1 MNGGSE
7 RQSHFPKVIQQ
18 PGWRGTA
25 PILLVSFPVCFP
37 LSPLTCGRC
46 LLWLWRCLAGGDTAF
61 AGILLGCL
69 PHGVRSLAP
78 QKRAGEPGRA
88 QFTRPSSHLRLSPSC
103 LVRAPANC
111 LLYTLSLTARLFGK
125 DGDHVLFWAF
135 SFTPELRIKVTL
147 GLSGGTLC
155 KFWAQKTS
163 PSSGGPAWPLVY
175 VLDFLLMGTMVCRYY
190 FFFKKNFPFCIGV
203 SQLTR
208 AGNGTPLQYCCLEN
222 PMDRGAW

>member
-1 MNGGSE
+1 MIVSSGQQRDLARLIHVSILSQTLLPSGLPYNICFPFFWYSLSRLMNGGSE

-163 PSSGGPAWPLVY
+163 PSSGGPA
-175 VLDFLLMGTMVCRYY
+175 
-190 FFFKKNFPFCIGV
+190 
-203 SQLTR
+203 
-208 AGNGTPLQYCCLEN
+208 
-222 PMDRGAW
+222 

>member
-1 MNGGSE
+1 MIVSSGQQRDLARLIHVSILSQTLLPSGLPYNICFPFFWYSLSRLMNGGSE

-37 LSPLTCGRC
+37 LFPLTCGRC

-163 PSSGGPAWPLVY
+163 PSSGGPA
-175 VLDFLLMGTMVCRYY
+175 
-190 FFFKKNFPFCIGV
+190 
-203 SQLTR
+203 
-208 AGNGTPLQYCCLEN
+208 
-222 PMDRGAW
+222 